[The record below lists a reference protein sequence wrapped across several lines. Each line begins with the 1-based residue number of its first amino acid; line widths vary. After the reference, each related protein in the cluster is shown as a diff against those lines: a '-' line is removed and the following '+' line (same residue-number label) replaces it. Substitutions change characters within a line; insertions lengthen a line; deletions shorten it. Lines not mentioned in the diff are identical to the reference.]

1 MNITSKL
8 KAHLRANKWIEADEK
23 DAEIKRV
30 VSEKLTEGSLSAEQ
44 LAELTKAAPTVGS
57 GNGKKTTSPLGS
69 KLYGGSSSSSI
80 RVKGE
85 KEKYDTERV
94 QLKYAKTGQPV
105 VYDNRPFEGPSELD
119 MAKAGVWFRWKMR
132 RQGANIGRPL
142 SEHEKGLLVEMFE
155 EDIWVGEDH
164 PSKGLTSV
172 FGMESK
178 AIFDD
183 TTSGGDYLVPEVF
196 DQAVITYP
204 LLFGELFPMVEVID
218 VEGRQIETAS
228 VGNPTVTW
236 GTAEGTSLSLFN
248 TASLIAEITGTV
260 FPVQVLVEMGRD
272 MLADSPVAVASI
284 VQQNIGQRMQA
295 TLDEQI
301 AIGDGTTEP
310 QGITNA
316 SGLTTVNSDNG
327 PGGPPTVSD
336 YEALMF
342 AIGKQYRNA
351 MFNPCFVANDTSYRR
366 ARGIPV
372 SGTDQRRIFG
382 MDEQSY
388 TLLEHPYK
396 VQNDLGNSSLI
407 FGALKKYRMWRRM
420 GFEVRY
426 SEEGQTLMQKNTALL
441 SVRGRFGG
449 RVVDANAFALMSDAQ
464 A

>member
-8 KAHLRANKWIEADEK
+8 KAHLRANKWIEADASDK
-23 DAEIKRV
+23 DIKEI
-30 VSEKLTEGSLSAEQ
+30 VSEKLTEGSLSPDQ

-57 GNGKKTTSPLGS
+57 GNQKTTSPLGS
-69 KLYGGSSSSSI
+69 KLYGGAGSSSI
-80 RVKGE
+80 RIKGE

-94 QLKYAKTGQPV
+94 QLKHAKTGAPV

-119 MAKAGVWFRWKMR
+119 MAKAGVWFRWQMR

-142 SEHEKGLLVEMFE
+142 SEHEKGLLIEMFE
-155 EDIWVGEDH
+155 DDVWVGEDH
-164 PSKGLTSV
+164 PSKGLTNL

-178 AIFDD
+178 AILDD
-183 TTSGGDYLVPEVF
+183 TNSGGDYLVPEVF
-196 DQAVITYP
+196 DQAVITFP

-236 GTAEGTSLSLFN
+236 GNAEGTSLSLFN

-284 VQQNIGQRMQA
+284 VQQNIGQRMQS

-316 SGLTTVNSDNG
+316 SGLTSVNSDNG
-327 PGGPPTVSD
+327 AGGPPTVSD

-342 AIGKQYRNA
+342 AIAKQYRQQAWNNA
-351 MFNPCFVANDTSYRR
+351 FIANDTSYRR
-366 ARGIPV
+366 ARGIAV

-388 TLLEHPYK
+388 MLLEHPYK
-396 VQNDLGNSSLI
+396 VQNDIGNSSLI
-407 FGALKKYRMWRRM
+407 FGALKKYRMWRRT

-449 RVVDANAFALMSDAQ
+449 KVVDSNAFALMSDGQ